1 MAEPSVRQAG
11 TDAAPTPI
19 ARFEQ
24 LIESA
29 MQLARSGAGESLAEV
44 LREAD
49 RLLARERERLDR
61 DGSAEPVL
69 RTMQRRLLE
78 VSRILET
85 EQQRIGRDLAALA
98 QSAQGDSLYGAVR
111 PVTLALDRR
120 G

>member
-1 MAEPSVRQAG
+1 MAERPTRGPVADAALPSV
-11 TDAAPTPI
+11 

-24 LIESA
+24 LVESA
-29 MQLARSGAGESLAEV
+29 MQLARSGAGDSLAEV

-49 RLLARERERLDR
+49 RLLAGERERMER
-61 DGSAEPVL
+61 DGSAEPAL

-98 QSAQGDSLYGAVR
+98 QSAQADSLYGAVR
-111 PVTLALDRR
+111 PVTIALDRR